1 MKREHQVTG
10 HIAAIVTCLIWGT
23 TFVSTKVLLQ
33 DFGPVDLLFSRFLLG
48 YFTLWL
54 MRPKKLRTEKG
65 QEIIF
70 VGAGLCG
77 VCLYY
82 LFENIALTYTQASNV
97 SVIVSTAPLKRRKI
111 TKIFLFR
118 ICVCHCRNH
127 FT

>member
-97 SVIVSTAPLKRRKI
+97 SVIV
-111 TKIFLFR
+111 
-118 ICVCHCRNH
+118 
-127 FT
+127 